1 MQLTCALVC
10 VCVWHIPFAELT
22 EMKCISILVL
32 FLCVHLHAGV
42 FAPCPQIRVPTETN
56 EKTASTNT
64 NTNTSTSSSNS
75 TSTNTSRSRNS
86 NARNTQVYLQIM
98 AKMQFAILKK
108 GDANKHSA
116 AAVGQ
121 SSKHDVRLQLQ
132 IFTHITYTP
141 RCHSDGSNRNRAP
154 RFSPPGCRQSP
165 ANLHNCAGNIT
176 ASYCKMRRPCKLFC

>member
-1 MQLTCALVC
+1 MFTFFLSKAYFLCFLHIIYISNQCAAYLCTRVC

-32 FLCVHLHAGV
+32 FLCVHLHAGM
-42 FAPCPQIRVPTETN
+42 FASCPQIRVPTETN

-64 NTNTSTSSSNS
+64 NTNTSTSTSTSSCTS
-75 TSTNTSRSRNS
+75 SSTNTSRSRNS

-141 RCHSDGSNRNRAP
+141 R
-154 RFSPPGCRQSP
+154 
-165 ANLHNCAGNIT
+165 
-176 ASYCKMRRPCKLFC
+176 

>member
-1 MQLTCALVC
+1 MQLTCRL

-32 FLCVHLHAGV
+32 FLCVHLHAEV

-64 NTNTSTSSSNS
+64 NTSTSTSTS
-75 TSTNTSRSRNS
+75 TSTNTSKSRNS

-108 GDANKHSA
+108 GNANKHSA

-141 RCHSDGSNRNRAP
+141 RCHSDDSNRSRAP
-154 RFSPPGCRQSP
+154 RTALLSWLSSVASQS
-165 ANLHNCAGNIT
+165 A
-176 ASYCKMRRPCKLFC
+176 

>member
-1 MQLTCALVC
+1 MCSLLVHSC
-10 VCVWHIPFAELT
+10 VCMWHIPFAELT

-32 FLCVHLHAGV
+32 FLCVHLHAEV

-56 EKTASTNT
+56 EKNASTNT
-64 NTNTSTSSSNS
+64 NTNTSTSTSTS
-75 TSTNTSRSRNS
+75 TSTNTNTSKSRNS

-108 GDANKHSA
+108 GEANKHSA

-132 IFTHITYTP
+132 IFSHIAYTP
-141 RCHSDGSNRNRAP
+141 RWHSNDSNRSRAP
-154 RFSPPGCRQSP
+154 RTSLPSWLSSVASQS
-165 ANLHNCAGNIT
+165 A
-176 ASYCKMRRPCKLFC
+176 

>member
-1 MQLTCALVC
+1 MQLTCTL

-32 FLCVHLHAGV
+32 FLCVHLHAEV

-64 NTNTSTSSSNS
+64 NTSTSTSISTS
-75 TSTNTSRSRNS
+75 TSTNTSKSRNS

-108 GDANKHSA
+108 GNANKHSA

-121 SSKHDVRLQLQ
+121 SSKHDVRL
-132 IFTHITYTP
+132 
-141 RCHSDGSNRNRAP
+141 
-154 RFSPPGCRQSP
+154 
-165 ANLHNCAGNIT
+165 
-176 ASYCKMRRPCKLFC
+176 